1 MKSSSSDIVA
11 VFAYGQRKSTG
22 RSARCR
28 VKGSTGDAVSVK
40 GVQRFKTWWTV
51 LCATEYR
58 MARQTTESD
67 GSSNDDWCCPP
78 IR

>member
-11 VFAYGQRKSTG
+11 VFAYGQRKSKG

-40 GVQRFKTWWTV
+40 GVQRFKTWTV